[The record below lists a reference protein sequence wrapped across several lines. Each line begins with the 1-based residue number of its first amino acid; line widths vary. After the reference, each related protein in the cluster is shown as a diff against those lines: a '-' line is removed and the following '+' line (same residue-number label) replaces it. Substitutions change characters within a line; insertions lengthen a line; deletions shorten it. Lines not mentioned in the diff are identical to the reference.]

1 MFKEVTGEQI
11 RAARALLGWSQ
22 KRLAEETY
30 MSQTPNTRLERG
42 IVDRVSTLKLVV
54 QTLEEAG
61 IEFINRPDGMLGVHL
76 LPDRNDSD
84 KQLTEN
90 DQHLT

>member
-22 KRLAEETY
+22 KELAEKTY
-30 MSQTPNTRLERG
+30 LSQTPITRLERG

-54 QTLEEAG
+54 QTLEESG
-61 IEFINRPDGMLGVHL
+61 IKFVNKPDGTIGVHL
-76 LPDRNDSD
+76 IPTRIFGPDKEERQDESA
-84 KQLTEN
+84 
-90 DQHLT
+90 

>member
-30 MSQTPNTRLERG
+30 MSQTPITRLERG

>member
-30 MSQTPNTRLERG
+30 MSQTPITRLERG

-61 IEFINRPDGMLGVHL
+61 IEFVNRPDGTLGVHL